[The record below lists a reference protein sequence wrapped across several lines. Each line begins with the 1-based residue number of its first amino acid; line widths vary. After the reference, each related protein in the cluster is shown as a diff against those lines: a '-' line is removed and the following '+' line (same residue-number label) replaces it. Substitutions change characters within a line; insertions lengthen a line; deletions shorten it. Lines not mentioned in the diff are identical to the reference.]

1 MFIVKKAKFIFK
13 DRFSMLFLSN
23 NRVVAVDQRGYG
35 DSDKPNGVH
44 NYTVATL
51 VSDLRELVTTLGKY
65 APLHGALP
73 FLNLKHFLIVYLRTI
88 DFFFY
93 FLQ

>member
-65 APLHGALP
+65 ASLHIMEP
-73 FLNLKHFLIVYLRTI
+73 YL
-88 DFFFY
+88 F
-93 FLQ
+93 